1 MSPGHA
7 RVLAGAACLL
17 GLAAP
22 AAAEQIIAV
31 DPPPPPPPPEYPLP
45 LPPAP
50 VPQESF
56 VVVGSAVQS
65 WISGTERLEQLG
77 RGANLSFTWL
87 QRDGEF
93 PSGVDMSG
101 LFLRGEDASVYALSM
116 RLMGSAKV
124 GRRAL
129 VPFAAFGI
137 GAGLTRLEMDVDAT
151 KASEVQSGWALG
163 PSAAIGLHGFL
174 SDSVYWRGQAG
185 FVGVGAG
192 ALTADLGLGFVID

>member
-1 MSPGHA
+1 M
-7 RVLAGAACLL
+7 

-22 AAAEQIIAV
+22 AAAQQIIAI
-31 DPPPPPPPPEYPLP
+31 DPPPPPPPDNG
-45 LPPAP
+45 LPPSPMETPA
-50 VPQESF
+50 PQESF

-65 WISGTERLEQLG
+65 WSSGSERLEQLG
-77 RGANLSFTWL
+77 RGGNLSFTWL

-101 LFLRGEDASVYALSM
+101 LFLRGEDASVYALSF
-116 RLMGSAKV
+116 RLIGSAKV
-124 GRRAL
+124 GRRTF

-137 GAGLTRLEMDVDAT
+137 AGGMTRLEMDVDDT
-151 KASEVQSGWALG
+151 KPADVQSGWALG

-174 SDSVYWRGQAG
+174 SDNVYWRGQAG